1 MWNQGNYNLHE
12 VFFPSRMMKV
22 LISLYKCYI
31 KSWLQNDSTIGSYD
45 PYNYMFLFNKVKSQW
60 WSPFVPQSLYIT
72 QVRRLKPHCYSLQ
85 RGNRLVNFCD
95 SFLHEADPRPAR
107 RSLAAG
113 PPDLLLAFRTTYFI
127 TESEAKAQSAAAS
140 PGLWRLSPEFEALPT
155 TWRVGVGG
163 WNSST

>member
-1 MWNQGNYNLHE
+1 MWNQGNYNLHK

-72 QVRRLKPHCYSLQ
+72 QVRRLKPRKQTGQFL
-85 RGNRLVNFCD
+85 RLFFAW
-95 SFLHEADPRPAR
+95 SRPQA
-107 RSLAAG
+107 
-113 PPDLLLAFRTTYFI
+113 
-127 TESEAKAQSAAAS
+127 SEAKPGSRAPS
-140 PGLWRLSPEFEALPT
+140 PPVSFQDHLLHHWGWGWGSVSSSFAWALKAVSGVWSPSRHMAGWCQWMEFFD
-155 TWRVGVGG
+155 
-163 WNSST
+163 